1 MNWILALGLVA
12 VVALTPGDSSLA
24 QEQIS
29 LGELFGTVVMEDETR
44 LVLDQRGR
52 VQEAVRRVVRVADG
66 AAQER
71 FGVLVLG
78 HDTFRSVRSVEG
90 RVLDA
95 DGRTVRQLKRGDVED
110 YPATAS
116 FSLYDDNRVR
126 VARLYHDTF
135 PYTIVWEYE
144 IEHEGLL
151 NWPTW
156 RPQRSEEAVLHASL
170 TVEVPSGTSLRYLA
184 DGLDLTPSVEKTR
197 RTRTYRWEGAF
208 APWAVE
214 PVGPSRWDQSPKLH
228 LATDEFTMAGHSGS
242 LATWGGLAAWYGG
255 LTYGRDRLPPD
266 AFAEVR
272 ALVEG
277 VEDPRERARRVY
289 GYLQGTVRYVS
300 VQLGIGGWQPFPAA
314 YVYERRYGDCKALTN
329 YLAAMLA
336 VADVPAFPALIGHG
350 RPDLD
355 PDFPRNAFNHVVL
368 YVPLAD
374 GDLWLEATSQTIP
387 FGFLGSGSEDRWALV
402 VESGGG
408 RLVRTPA
415 SAAGDNRQVRS
426 AQVQLA
432 ASGQALVRAETRYAG
447 HPLGNLRDALG
458 RRSDRERQA
467 WWKDRLGLAA
477 DGLAVEFRD
486 GEDVAAARTDVA
498 LPRYATIAGSRMLF
512 RPNVFERWTSV
523 PPESPERRQPVV
535 LGYPFE
541 DVDTVR
547 VELPVGYTVEAL
559 PEPVRVEAPFGRYAA
574 EVTHD
579 GEALVYARSVAVT
592 ARNLP
597 PEDYDAYRRFVQ
609 TVVQTDDVQVVLRR
623 DR

>member
-1 MNWILALGLVA
+1 MHRIRTLGLV
-12 VVALTPGDSSLA
+12 VALVLGNESLA

-29 LGELFGTVVMEDETR
+29 LGELFGTVVVEDETR

-52 VQEAVRRVVRVADG
+52 VLESVRRAVRVADA

-78 HDTFRSVRSVEG
+78 HDAFRSVRKIEG

-95 DGRTVRQLKRGDVED
+95 DGRTVRKLKRGDVED
-110 YPATAS
+110 FPATAS

-126 VARLYHDTF
+126 VAQLYHDTY
-135 PYTIVWEYE
+135 PYTVVWEYE
-144 IEHEGLL
+144 VEHEGLL

-156 RPQRSEEAVLHASL
+156 RPQRSKEAVLHASL
-170 TVEVPSGTSLRYLA
+170 TVEVPTDATLRYLA
-184 DGLDLTPSVEKTR
+184 DGLDLTPSVEEAR
-197 RTRTYRWEGAF
+197 RTRTYTWEGAF
-208 APWAVE
+208 GPWAVE

-228 LATDEFTMAGHSGS
+228 LTTNEFTMAGHSGS
-242 LATWGGLAAWYGG
+242 LATWAGLGDWYGR
-255 LTYGRDRLPPD
+255 LSHQRDGLPPE
-266 AFAEVR
+266 AAAEVR

-300 VQLGIGGWQPFPAA
+300 VQLGIGGWQPFPAD

-336 VADVPAFPALIGHG
+336 VADVRAFPALIGHG

-387 FGFLGSGSEDRWALV
+387 FGYLGSGSEDRWALV
-402 VESGGG
+402 VEPGSG

-415 SAAGDNRQVRS
+415 SAAEDNRQMRS
-426 AQVQLA
+426 AHVQLA
-432 ASGQALVRAETRYAG
+432 GSGQALVRAETRYAG
-447 HPLGNLRDALG
+447 HPLGHLRDALG
-458 RRSDRERQA
+458 QRTDRERQA
-467 WWKDRLGLAA
+467 WWQDRLGMTA
-477 DGLAVEFRD
+477 DGLAVEFSD
-486 GEDVAAARTDVA
+486 GEAEAAARIDVA
-498 LPRYATIAGSRMLF
+498 LPRYATIAGSRLLF

-523 PPESPERRQPVV
+523 PPESLERQQPVV

-547 VELPVGYTVEAL
+547 VKLPVGYAVEAL
-559 PEPVRVEAPFGRYAA
+559 PEPVRVETPFARYAA

-579 GEALVYARSVAVT
+579 GEALVYARTVAVT
-592 ARNLP
+592 ARRLP
-597 PEDYDAYRRFVQ
+597 PEDYEAYRRFVQ
-609 TVVQTDDVQVVLRR
+609 SVVQTDDAQVVLRR